1 MITKLPKKGYHDEC
15 TDKCKVDILGNISA
29 LISVNGR
36 NRVVVKDILH
46 FLGPMCFEKI
56 TQVSIYFSNLVYS
69 GNTVTYVVLQS

>member
-1 MITKLPKKGYHDEC
+1 MSNCSKSI
-15 TDKCKVDILGNISA
+15 DILGNISA